1 MSEIQDYASKLSD
14 PASRKFETFS
24 YLPAMSKEEIRTQ
37 VEYIVKRGWNP
48 AVEHTEPE
56 HMTDS
61 YWYMWKLPM
70 FGETNIDRIL
80 TEVENCHKLHP
91 THHVR
96 LIGYDNLKQS
106 QGASMVVYRG
116 KSV

>member
-1 MSEIQDYASKLSD
+1 MSEVQDYKSRLSD

-24 YLPAMSKEEIRTQ
+24 YLPAMSEDQIRRQ
-37 VEYIVKRGWNP
+37 VEYLVSRGWNP

-56 HMTDS
+56 NAGGS

-70 FGETNIDRIL
+70 FGETDVKRIL
-80 TEVENCHKLHP
+80 VEAEACHKANP

-96 LIGYDNLKQS
+96 LIGYDNYKQS
-106 QGASMVVYRG
+106 QGASMVIYRG
-116 KSV
+116 KPV